1 MFVALLRLRILARAK
16 RGHERL
22 LEAWGLWIVLV
33 EGLILRQRRAL
44 VLQVNIDLDFLVI
57 LKSGQFLMI

>member
-1 MFVALLRLRILARAK
+1 MFVALLRLRILAWAE

-33 EGLILRQRRAL
+33 EGLILR
-44 VLQVNIDLDFLVI
+44 
-57 LKSGQFLMI
+57 